1 MNAQDPVARPT
12 PPVTPTGKISKQIRE
27 CMLLREQI
35 TRLAM
40 LPPTDDTARQILV
53 LKERYDAIW
62 PLVITKVEGWEAAY
76 DFEVSFNA
84 TWRDVA
90 GAMAAALEQY
100 GETLV
105 HTVDPIIDA
114 IIARNKK
121 LGIKDQDIRKAW
133 DIFSAELHEG
143 QICRVCGCT
152 DFNCSQCIDATGK
165 RCHWVEPDL
174 CSRCA
179 SVEDVSRRGTET
191 AEKGEK

>member
-12 PPVTPTGKISKQIRE
+12 PPATPTGKISKQIRE

-35 TRLAM
+35 TRLDM
-40 LPPTDDTARQILV
+40 LPPTDYNERQRYTLR
-53 LKERYDAIW
+53 KRYDAIW

-165 RCHWVEPDL
+165 PCHWVEPDL

-179 SVEDVSRRGTET
+179 EPQDFSRRDAEP